1 MISFGAFRAAPI
13 NNLLLFGRELYSQLV
28 RDLVSD
34 FILNIKQLLARS
46 FVTGTPKLQPA
57 LDIDKLRANQQHW
70 PKLPNTPGYNCLY
83 AEGSANAQGVLI
95 AVLVSKNC
103 ASRYNLSLWQ
113 LR

>member
-34 FILNIKQLLARS
+34 FILNLKQLLARS

-70 PKLPNTPGYNCLY
+70 PTLPDTPGYKSFC
-83 AEGSANAQGVLI
+83 AKGSANAQRIFI
-95 AVLVSKNC
+95 AVLMSKNR
-103 ASRYNLSLWQ
+103 ASRYNLNLWQ